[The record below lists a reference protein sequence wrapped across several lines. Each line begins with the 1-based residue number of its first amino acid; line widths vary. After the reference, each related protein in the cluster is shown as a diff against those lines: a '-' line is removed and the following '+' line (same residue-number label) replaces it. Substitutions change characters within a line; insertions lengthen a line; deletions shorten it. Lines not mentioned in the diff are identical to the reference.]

1 MSGSGDAG
9 PGGGPRGD
17 LYVEIRER
25 AHKTFERRGDDLHCT
40 IELPMTA
47 AALGT
52 VATVETFDGPQE
64 IDIKPGTHAGST
76 VTLKGFGVG
85 KLQRSGRGNL
95 HVHLDIQT
103 PGDLTDEQAELMRRL
118 AVLRGE
124 EFAEARLAPIGGGVF
139 ARLKDAFLG
148 RS

>member
-1 MSGSGDAG
+1 
-9 PGGGPRGD
+9 
-17 LYVEIRER
+17 
-25 AHKTFERRGDDLHCT
+25 
-40 IELPMTA
+40 
-47 AALGT
+47 
-52 VATVETFDGPQE
+52 
-64 IDIKPGTHAGST
+64 
-76 VTLKGFGVG
+76 VG
-85 KLQRSGRGNL
+85 KLQRAGRGSL